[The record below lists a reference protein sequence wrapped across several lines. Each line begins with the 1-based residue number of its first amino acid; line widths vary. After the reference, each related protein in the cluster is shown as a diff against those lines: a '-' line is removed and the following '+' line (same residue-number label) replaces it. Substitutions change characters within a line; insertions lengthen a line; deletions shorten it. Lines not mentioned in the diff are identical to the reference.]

1 MSDDALKEC
10 PHCGSP
16 AQLEDCRTIWRAI
29 CTSAACGAL
38 VLGDRAPE
46 PEDGDEYP
54 AGYWEA
60 FEKSAI
66 DRWNARPAIAPPVAA
81 ESVDTEEFSALAARY
96 GNSKAGKDYMALVAN
111 AAAWGAQQREAGR
124 HDGALVSLNNYDAA
138 CDEYRK
144 QIAALTRRAE
154 KAEAEA
160 DILFHRLN
168 AANGHRKIAEE
179 ELASWVHTNR
189 IDELQRSLA
198 AAEARVNALEAARR

>member
-1 MSDDALKEC
+1 MNAYDKTSIQINRCKRILDRVDDYVDCPITEYRTALRK
-10 PHCGSP
+10 
-16 AQLEDCRTIWRAI
+16 
-29 CTSAACGAL
+29 AL
-38 VLGDRAPE
+38 ME
-46 PEDGDEYP
+46 EF
-54 AGYWEA
+54 EA
-60 FEKSAI
+60 
-66 DRWNARPAIAPPVAA
+66 PAIAPPVAA

-111 AAAWGAQQREAGR
+111 AAAWGAQQREAGQ
-124 HDGALVSLNNYDAA
+124 HEGALASLNNYDAA

-198 AAEARVNALEAARR
+198 AAEDRVNALEAARR